1 MTVELDRRVGS
12 YNTLTDLSNKVCIP
26 NRAEDL
32 NLNVFNMVTQTNELT
47 ALAKHIYK
55 SNIDL
60 MKKNVIQTNGEIM
73 INVDVSV
80 KTP

>member
-55 SNIDL
+55 SKYRFDEEKRNSD
-60 MKKNVIQTNGEIM
+60 QR
-73 INVDVSV
+73 
-80 KTP
+80 

>member
-32 NLNVFNMVTQTNELT
+32 NLNAFNMVTQTNELT

-55 SNIDL
+55 CKYRFDEEKRNSD
-60 MKKNVIQTNGEIM
+60 QR
-73 INVDVSV
+73 
-80 KTP
+80 

>member
-12 YNTLTDLSNKVCIP
+12 CNTLTDLSNKVCIP

-55 SNIDL
+55 SKYRFDEEKRNSD
-60 MKKNVIQTNGEIM
+60 QR
-73 INVDVSV
+73 
-80 KTP
+80 